1 MFIKSTL
8 SCVQRTT
15 DRDNALVPWWG
26 LSWHGTPLA
35 PAAWGGWHT
44 PGYGHSL
51 HQDPPR
57 SHPPKYKNRRINKAY
72 SGFKSQQ
79 NLITNRLFL
88 SNCSM
93 EIAWLYQLQ
102 FLSFT
107 YQISS
112 IISQG
117 GMDSCDKRCGCV
129 QDLIKRG
136 RQDRDIHITTN

>member
-1 MFIKSTL
+1 
-8 SCVQRTT
+8 
-15 DRDNALVPWWG
+15 
-26 LSWHGTPLA
+26 
-35 PAAWGGWHT
+35 
-44 PGYGHSL
+44 
-51 HQDPPR
+51 
-57 SHPPKYKNRRINKAY
+57 
-72 SGFKSQQ
+72 
-79 NLITNRLFL
+79 
-88 SNCSM
+88 M

-136 RQDRDIHITTN
+136 RQDRDIHITTNQEYFITKLWFLRMDTVHANFQNVNELYDYGIINSEPSIIHIDIYSRIASGDQRGLISVSKK